1 VTACANGYSFSE
13 LDRKRLTDNDIL
25 YREESIARLT
35 EQEKTTVEIK
45 FDIGPALRCDALFF
59 GSDQGQRS
67 PLAKILGCE
76 IDTDGLV
83 RTYDK
88 QKTCVPGVFVA
99 GDAAV
104 DVQFAIVAAA
114 EGASAAVAINHML
127 QEQES
132 R

>member
-1 VTACANGYSFSE
+1 
-13 LDRKRLTDNDIL
+13 
-25 YREESIARLT
+25 
-35 EQEKTTVEIK
+35 
-45 FDIGPALRCDALFF
+45 
-59 GSDQGQRS
+59 
-67 PLAKILGCE
+67 LAKMLGCE
-76 IDTDGLV
+76 IDDDGLV
-83 RTYDK
+83 RTYEK
-88 QKTCVPGVFVA
+88 QKTDVEGVFVA